1 MKYEQPGKEVFD
13 DSYTYAPY
21 KIVIGINGAAY
32 VISRGCLDGILEFD
46 VEGNFVRFFGAPKV
60 QLSLGDYVN
69 IYWRKIYRSFGGS
82 DVDEIFVTYV
92 PTEFENLDIDEKG
105 FIFSTVIAN
114 EASTNEASKLN
125 FTGSNTLN
133 PTSKSTKKI
142 NDNLSSNYGDLQT
155 LPNADN
161 NFVDIVVDDNGFFS
175 LLDKK
180 LSKIFEYDAE
190 GNLVFVYGGKGQQMG
205 TLEDPS
211 AMAKLGDKTIVIDQT
226 TCAITVYKLS
236 DYGSILH
243 EVLKYNATFDLAH
256 VGIGKVYYADG
267 KNKEAMEEFRLANDR
282 ENYSKAFALY
292 REDVIKENFNF
303 IAILLIVLIVAFF
316 VWSKIIKKILIRRK
330 EENEDGGEIDG

>member
-1 MKYEQPGKEVFD
+1 M
-13 DSYTYAPY
+13 
-21 KIVIGINGAAY
+21 
-32 VISRGCLDGILEFD
+32 
-46 VEGNFVRFFGAPKV
+46 
-60 QLSLGDYVN
+60 
-69 IYWRKIYRSFGGS
+69 
-82 DVDEIFVTYV
+82 
-92 PTEFENLDIDEKG
+92 
-105 FIFSTVIAN
+105 
-114 EASTNEASKLN
+114 
-125 FTGSNTLN
+125 
-133 PTSKSTKKI
+133 
-142 NDNLSSNYGDLQT
+142 
-155 LPNADN
+155 
-161 NFVDIVVDDNGFFS
+161 
-175 LLDKK
+175 
-180 LSKIFEYDAE
+180 
-190 GNLVFVYGGKGQQMG
+190 FVYGGKGQQMG

-243 EVLKYNATFDLAH
+243 EAIGLYNKGLYSEAGDMWLEVLKYNANFDLAH